1 MALSN
6 FCLFISIHSFLVSAR
21 KEPKEAD
28 IGEAFMPPPG
38 VRYTLPYVP
47 LP

>member
-21 KEPKEAD
+21 KESKEAD